1 MENRNKRLLRILIY
15 AATGGALGLVFLLF
29 FLNVFRQAGNVN
41 LSGSFWQVFFGR
53 PFVMVVLLVPFLNA
67 FVAVIVGTYQ
77 DRLDALLI
85 ERAESLAET
94 NVRLQQENKEYNELE
109 KIISRGKREW
119 EAIFDAVRD
128 AILVANEEG
137 IIIRCNKTATHWL
150 DLSFYEVINTPV
162 QKTVLGKDESLSIQD
177 LKGEI
182 QIPGR
187 KGWWEV
193 SQYPIELENESHGVI
208 YIFRDVTSRK
218 EAESIILQQKQYQET
233 LLNNSPVAIVTLD
246 MDRKILSCNPGFEEL
261 FGYTAEEALG
271 ANLDELITTKEM
283 RDEAV
288 RNTDLVYSGDSLKTN
303 SQRKRKDGSLADVEI
318 FGVPLKVE
326 NKDVGVL
333 ALYHDITELVKAR
346 KKAEEADR
354 AKSEFLA
361 NMSHEIRTPMN
372 GIIGMIDLTLDT
384 DLSDEQYD
392 FLKTASESAD
402 SLLSLLNDILDF
414 SKIEASQLMLEI
426 IEFDLRNTVE
436 SVAQTMANRAES
448 KGLEISTLVEPEVF
462 TSVLGD
468 PGRLRQILVNLVGN
482 AIKFTEHGD
491 VFIHT
496 QLQEEL
502 EDQIKVKFSVRDTG
516 IGIAP
521 ERQRAVFERFTQAD
535 GSTTRKYGGT
545 GLGLAIS
552 QQLVEMMGGEIGVE
566 SEEGVG
572 STFWFTAC
580 FEKQIEIL
588 DENEEIF
595 CNFSD
600 LNVLIVDDN
609 DTNHL
614 ILTHMLESFGCSVT
628 AIFTGGKAVE
638 TLLNARLNHRPFQ
651 LVLLDMQMPEMDGE
665 ETLRAIRSQALLDD
679 LEVIILTSMGQRGD
693 AALLKDIGCAG
704 YLLKPLKQ
712 QELFDAVCDVFGQ
725 KNQKSGRQP
734 RFITRHTLSE
744 RKRRNVRIL
753 VAEDNE
759 VNRKVIV
766 TLLKRKSFSVT
777 AVENGRKAVETMRTG
792 DYNLILMDVQMPEMD
807 GFEATGVIR
816 QTENESEHIPIIALT
831 AHALKGDRE
840 RCLQAGMDDY
850 LSKPI
855 EPDQLFEMIETWTKA
870 KAADEESELI
880 VETGIK
886 EPEEKEDQG
895 PLDVQAALVRFS
907 GDTEFFLDMLG
918 DFLESLPEKLVEMQ
932 KAADAKDFRLLGVHA
947 HNMKGVSANFNAGE
961 LTNLARQLDE
971 CCKSGNCQ
979 ESGQILSD
987 IGESIKKLNDYQT
1000 LLQKQLKKINLKRME

>member
-1 MENRNKRLLRILIY
+1 MENRNKRFRRIFIY
-15 AATGGALGLVFLLF
+15 AVIGGALGFVFLVF
-29 FLNVFRQAGNVN
+29 FLNVFRQAGSVN
-41 LSGSFWQVFFGR
+41 LSGSFWQIFFGR
-53 PFVMVVLLVPFLNA
+53 PFVMVVILVPFLNA
-67 FVAVIVGTYQ
+67 LVAGIIGAYQ
-77 DRLDALLI
+77 ERIEELLVKQ
-85 ERAESLAET
+85 AENLTET
-94 NVRLQQENKEYNELE
+94 NSRLLQENREYNELE

-137 IIIRCNKTATHWL
+137 VIIRCNKAATHWL
-150 DLSFYEVINTPV
+150 NLSFYEVINTPI
-162 QKTVLGKDESLSIQD
+162 QATVLGKDETLSMKD

-182 QIPGR
+182 KIPGR

-218 EAESIILQQKQYQET
+218 KAESIILQQKQYQET

-246 MDRKILSCNPGFEEL
+246 MDRKILSCNPAFEEL
-261 FGYTAEEALG
+261 FGYTTRESLG
-271 ANLDELITTKEM
+271 VCLDQLITTKETQA
-283 RDEAV
+283 EAI
-288 RNTDLVYSGDSLKTN
+288 RNLDLVYGGESFKTI

-318 FGVPLKVE
+318 FGVPLRVAD
-326 NKDVGVL
+326 KDVGVL
-333 ALYHDITELVKAR
+333 ALYHDISELVEAR

-372 GIIGMIDLTLDT
+372 GIIGMIDLTLDSE
-384 DLSDEQYD
+384 LNDEQYD

-426 IEFDLRNTVE
+426 IDFDLRYAVE
-436 SVAQTMANRAES
+436 AVAQTMAGRAEA
-448 KGLEISTLVEPEVF
+448 KGLEISTLVEPDVF
-462 TSVLGD
+462 TSVMGD

-491 VFIHT
+491 IFIHT
-496 QLQEEL
+496 QLVEET
-502 EDQIKVKFSVRDTG
+502 EDKIKVRFSVRDTG
-516 IGIAP
+516 IGIP
-521 ERQRAVFERFTQAD
+521 VSRQRAVFERFTQVD

-545 GLGLAIS
+545 GLGLTIS

-580 FEKQIEIL
+580 LKKQTEIIG
-588 DENEEIF
+588 ESEEVF
-595 CNFSD
+595 SNFTD

-609 DTNHL
+609 ETNHL

-628 AIFTGGKAVE
+628 AVFSGEKAVE
-638 TLLNARLNHRPFQ
+638 TLLNAHLKHRPFQ

-665 ETLRAIRSQALLDD
+665 ETLRAIRQQSLLDN

-693 AALLKDIGCAG
+693 AAMLKEIGCAG

-725 KNQKSGRQP
+725 KKQKSSRQP

-777 AVENGRKAVETMRTG
+777 AVENGRKAVEAVRTG
-792 DYNLILMDVQMPEMD
+792 DFNLVLMDVQMPEMD
-807 GFEATGVIR
+807 GFEATAEIR
-816 QTENESEHIPIIALT
+816 QAEINIPIIALT

-855 EPDQLFEMIETWTKA
+855 EPDQLFEMIETWTKT
-870 KAADEESELI
+870 KVEEEPLQV
-880 VETGIK
+880 VEEKI
-886 EPEEKEDQG
+886 EIPEVKEDQA

-907 GDTEFFLDMLG
+907 GDKEFFLDMLG
-918 DFLESLPEKLVEMQ
+918 DFLDSLPEKLEEMQ
-932 KAADAKDFRLLGVHA
+932 KAVDAKDYRLLGVHA
-947 HNMKGVSANFNAGE
+947 HNLKGVSANFNAGE
-961 LTNLARQLDE
+961 LTDLSRQLDE
-971 CCKSGNCQ
+971 CCKTGNCQ
-979 ESGQILSD
+979 ESGQILVG
-987 IGESIKKLNDYQT
+987 IRQAIEKLNSYQT
-1000 LLQKQLKKINLKRME
+1000 LLQNQLKK

>member
-1 MENRNKRLLRILIY
+1 MENRNKRLLRIFIY

-29 FLNVFRQAGNVN
+29 FLDVFRQAGNVN
-41 LSGSFWQVFFGR
+41 LSASFWEVFFGW

-67 FVAVIVGTYQ
+67 LVAVIVGAYQ

-85 ERAESLAET
+85 ERAESLAEI
-94 NVRLQQENKEYNELE
+94 NARLQQENKEYNDLE

-137 IIIRCNKTATHWL
+137 MIIRCNKAATHWL

-162 QKTVLGKDESLSIQD
+162 QKTVLGKGETLSIQD

-233 LLNNSPVAIVTLD
+233 LLNNSPVAIVTLG

-271 ANLDELITTKEM
+271 ANLDTLITTKEM

-288 RNTDLVYSGDSLKTN
+288 RNTDLVYSGENLKTN

-384 DLSDEQYD
+384 DLSDEQFD

-402 SLLSLLNDILDF
+402 ALLSLLNDILDF

-502 EDQIKVKFSVRDTG
+502 EDQIKVKFSVSDTG

-580 FEKQIEIL
+580 FEKQIEIP
-588 DENEEIF
+588 DESEEIF
-595 CNFSD
+595 CNFTD

-628 AIFTGGKAVE
+628 AIFNGGKAVE
-638 TLLNARLNHRPFQ
+638 TLLNARLKHRPFQ

-725 KNQKSGRQP
+725 KKQKSGRQP
-734 RFITRHTLSE
+734 RFVTRHTLSE

-870 KAADEESELI
+870 KADEESALI

-886 EPEEKEDQG
+886 EPEEKEEQA

-918 DFLESLPEKLVEMQ
+918 DFLESLPEKLAEMQ
-932 KAADAKDFRLLGVHA
+932 KAADSKDFRLLGVHA
-947 HNMKGVSANFNAGE
+947 HNLKGVSANFNAGE

-979 ESGQILSD
+979 ESSQILSD
-987 IGESIKKLNDYQT
+987 IGDSIKKLNHYQT
-1000 LLQKQLKKINLKRME
+1000 FLQKQLKK

>member
-1 MENRNKRLLRILIY
+1 MRQKS
-15 AATGGALGLVFLLF
+15 LV
-29 FLNVFRQAGNVN
+29 
-41 LSGSFWQVFFGR
+41 
-53 PFVMVVLLVPFLNA
+53 
-67 FVAVIVGTYQ
+67 
-77 DRLDALLI
+77 
-85 ERAESLAET
+85 
-94 NVRLQQENKEYNELE
+94 
-109 KIISRGKREW
+109 
-119 EAIFDAVRD
+119 
-128 AILVANEEG
+128 
-137 IIIRCNKTATHWL
+137 
-150 DLSFYEVINTPV
+150 
-162 QKTVLGKDESLSIQD
+162 
-177 LKGEI
+177 
-182 QIPGR
+182 R

-218 EAESIILQQKQYQET
+218 KAESIILQQKQYQET

-246 MDRKILSCNPGFEEL
+246 MERKILSCNPAFEEL
-261 FGYTAEEALG
+261 FGYSTQESLG
-271 ANLDELITTKEM
+271 VCLDQLITTKETQA
-283 RDEAV
+283 EAI
-288 RNTDLVYSGDSLKTN
+288 RNLDMVYSGESFKTI

-318 FGVPLKVE
+318 FGVPLRVAD
-326 NKDVGVL
+326 KDVGIL
-333 ALYHDITELVKAR
+333 ALYHDISELVEAR

-384 DLSDEQYD
+384 DLNDEQYD

-426 IEFDLRNTVE
+426 IDFDLRYTVE
-436 SVAQTMANRAES
+436 AVAQTMASRAEA
-448 KGLEISTLVEPEVF
+448 KGLEISTLVEPDVF
-462 TSVLGD
+462 TSVMGD

-496 QLQEEL
+496 QLL
-502 EDQIKVKFSVRDTG
+502 EDMEDHIKVKFSVRDTG
-516 IGIAP
+516 IGIPVA
-521 ERQRAVFERFTQAD
+521 RQRSIFERFTQAD

-552 QQLVEMMGGEIGVE
+552 QQLVEMMSGEIGVE
-566 SEEGVG
+566 SEEGIG

-580 FEKQIEIL
+580 FEKQTEVIEQAE
-588 DENEEIF
+588 DYF
-595 CNFSD
+595 CNFND

-628 AIFTGGKAVE
+628 AIFSGEKAVE
-638 TLLNARLNHRPFQ
+638 TLLTARLNHRPFQ

-665 ETLRAIRSQALLDD
+665 ETLRAIRKETLLAD

-693 AALLKDIGCAG
+693 AALLKEIGCAG

-725 KNQKSGRQP
+725 KKQKNGRQP

-744 RKRRNVRIL
+744 RKSRNVRIL

-766 TLLKRKSFSVT
+766 TLLKRKSFSVM
-777 AVENGRKAVETMRTG
+777 AVENGRKAVEAVRTG
-792 DYNLILMDVQMPEMD
+792 DFNLILMDVQMPEMD
-807 GFEATGVIR
+807 GFEATAEIR
-816 QTENESEHIPIIALT
+816 QTENESVHLPIIALT

-870 KAADEESELI
+870 KVEEEPVQTEETKTEEL
-880 VETGIK
+880 ELKK
-886 EPEEKEDQG
+886 EQT

-907 GDTEFFLDMLG
+907 GDKEFFLDMLA
-918 DFLESLPEKLVEMQ
+918 DFLESLPEKLTEMQ
-932 KAADAKDFRLLGVHA
+932 KAVDAKDYRLLGVHA
-947 HNMKGVSANFNAGE
+947 HNLKGVSANFNAGE
-961 LTNLARQLDE
+961 LTDLSRQLDE

-979 ESGQILSD
+979 ESGAILAN
-987 IGESIKKLNDYQT
+987 IKEAVKSLDDYQI
-1000 LLQKQLKKINLKRME
+1000 LLQKQFKK